1 MHGVTHM
8 LFYHHGVA
16 VQPSAVQVGNVFVAR
31 AVIQKKEGE
40 LESLL
45 NLGTFASRAAA
56 VQFAIR
62 SAIALVDGRP
72 MPPPPF
78 HHADRV
84 LATNLTLTAES
95 IASSVNS

>member
-1 MHGVTHM
+1 M

-16 VQPSAVQVGNVFVAR
+16 VKPSAVQVGKAYVAR
-31 AVIQKKEGE
+31 VIMQKRDGE
-40 LESLL
+40 INSMV

-62 SAIALVDGRP
+62 SAIAVVDGRP

-78 HHADRV
+78 QRIIPGPHKRQ
-84 LATNLTLTAES
+84 TR
-95 IASSVNS
+95 